1 MESVKTGKTNKVGK
15 NTEMAHTKTNK
26 ETHFKQV
33 SAITNRIRSIGG
45 IFTKIAKKV
54 RELVKK
60 HPKKSSAALVVLTP
74 VACKRAKE
82 LDDKVQ
88 DKSKQAEKENKI
100 NWWKYSGLTI
110 ATSLL
115 LAACSAGDIDKQI
128 ELEQEKQKT
137 EQEKKEAE
145 NARDRANKSE
155 IELEQE
161 RQKTNK
167 SGIELANSQIKAEQE
182 RQKTEQEK
190 QKANKSE
197 IELEQQKQKTIN
209 TQRDLIKEQKDFIKE
224 TEQNCQEKHGQLF
237 IKRARIKTGI
247 TTGIAIEIE
256 AECKTPKPTKTNQT
270 PIQPKHLPNSK
281 HPHSQR
287 GSKAQELIA
296 YLLFEQKDFII
307 ETEQKCQEKHNQ
319 FFIKKAGI
327 KGGAIEV
334 EAECKTPKPT
344 KTNQTPIQ
352 PKHLPNS
359 KQPHSQRGS
368 KAQELIAYLQK
379 ELESL
384 PYSQKAIAKQVDFY
398 KPSSI
403 AYLEL
408 DPRDFKVTEE
418 WQNENL
424 KIRSK
429 AQAKMLEM
437 RKPQANLSPSQS
449 FLFVQ
454 RIFADIN
461 KEIEA
466 AANTEKKAEKVGY
479 GYSKRV

>member
-15 NTEMAHTKTNK
+15 NTEMANTKTNK
-26 ETHFKQV
+26 ETYFKQV
-33 SAITNRIRSIGG
+33 SAITNRLRSIGG

-60 HPKKSSAALVVLTP
+60 HPKKSNVALVVLTHA
-74 VACKRAKE
+74 ACKRAKE

-115 LAACSAGDIDKQI
+115 LAACSTGDIDKQI
-128 ELEQEKQKT
+128 ELEQEKQKANKSGIELEQERQKT
-137 EQEKKEAE
+137 EQERQKT
-145 NARDRANKSE
+145 
-155 IELEQE
+155 EQE

-167 SGIELANSQIKAEQE
+167 SGIELEQE

-190 QKANKSE
+190 QKTNKGE
-197 IELEQQKQKTIN
+197 IELANSQIKAEQEKQKTIN

-237 IKRARIKTGI
+237 IKKTRIKTGI

-256 AECKTPKPTKTNQT
+256 AECKTPKP
-270 PIQPKHLPNSK
+270 
-281 HPHSQR
+281 
-287 GSKAQELIA
+287 A
-296 YLLFEQKDFII
+296 
-307 ETEQKCQEKHNQ
+307 
-319 FFIKKAGI
+319 
-327 KGGAIEV
+327 
-334 EAECKTPKPT
+334 

-368 KAQELIAYLQK
+368 KAQKFIAYLQK

-437 RKPQANLSPSQS
+437 RKPQANLSASQS
-449 FLFVQ
+449 LLFVQ
-454 RIFADIN
+454 KIFADIN
-461 KEIEA
+461 KEIKVV
-466 AANTEKKAEKVGY
+466 ANTEKKAEKAGY
-479 GYSKRV
+479 GYSKRM

>member
-1 MESVKTGKTNKVGK
+1 MESVKTGRTNKVGK
-15 NTEMAHTKTNK
+15 NAETANTKANK

-33 SAITNRIRSIGG
+33 SVITNTLRSIGG
-45 IFTKIAKKV
+45 FFTKIMKRV

-60 HPKKSSAALVVLTP
+60 HPKKSNAALVVLTHA
-74 VACKRAKE
+74 ACKRAKE

-88 DKSKQAEKENKI
+88 DKSKQAEKENQI

-115 LAACSAGDIDKQI
+115 LAACNAGDIDKQI
-128 ELEQEKQKT
+128 ELEQEKQKANKSGIELEQERQKT
-137 EQEKKEAE
+137 EQEKQK
-145 NARDRANKSE
+145 ANKSE

-237 IKRARIKTGI
+237 IKKTRIKTGI

-256 AECKTPKPTKTNQT
+256 AECKTPKP
-270 PIQPKHLPNSK
+270 
-281 HPHSQR
+281 
-287 GSKAQELIA
+287 A
-296 YLLFEQKDFII
+296 
-307 ETEQKCQEKHNQ
+307 
-319 FFIKKAGI
+319 
-327 KGGAIEV
+327 
-334 EAECKTPKPT
+334 

-368 KAQELIAYLQK
+368 KTQELIAYLQK

-398 KPSSI
+398 RPSSI

-437 RKPQANLSPSQS
+437 RNPQAHLPTSQNL
-449 FLFVQ
+449 LFVQ
-454 RIFADIN
+454 KIFADIN
-461 KEIEA
+461 KEIKVV
-466 AANTEKKAEKVGY
+466 ANTEKKVEKAGY
-479 GYSKRV
+479 GYSKRM

>member
-1 MESVKTGKTNKVGK
+1 MKSVKTGKTNEVGK
-15 NTEMAHTKTNK
+15 NTEMANTKTNK

-33 SAITNRIRSIGG
+33 SAITNTLRSIGG

-60 HPKKSSAALVVLTP
+60 HPEKSSAALVVLTH
-74 VACKRAKE
+74 VACKKAKE

-88 DKSKQAEKENKI
+88 DKSKQAEKENQI

-128 ELEQEKQKT
+128 ELEQEKQKANKSGIELEQEKQKT
-137 EQEKKEAE
+137 EQERQKT
-145 NARDRANKSE
+145 NKSG

-237 IKRARIKTGI
+237 IKKARIKTGI

-256 AECKTPKPTKTNQT
+256 AECKTPKP
-270 PIQPKHLPNSK
+270 
-281 HPHSQR
+281 
-287 GSKAQELIA
+287 A
-296 YLLFEQKDFII
+296 
-307 ETEQKCQEKHNQ
+307 
-319 FFIKKAGI
+319 
-327 KGGAIEV
+327 
-334 EAECKTPKPT
+334 

-418 WQNENL
+418 WQKENL

-437 RKPQANLSPSQS
+437 RNPQAHLSTSQS
-449 FLFVQ
+449 LSIIQNIV
-454 RIFADIN
+454 ADIS

-466 AANTEKKAEKVGY
+466 VANTEKKAEKAGY

>member
-1 MESVKTGKTNKVGK
+1 MKSVKTGKTNKVSK
-15 NTEMAHTKTNK
+15 NTEMANTKTNK

-33 SAITNRIRSIGG
+33 SAIINTLRSIGG

-60 HPKKSSAALVVLTP
+60 HPKKSDAALVVLTHA
-74 VACKRAKE
+74 ACKKAKE

-88 DKSKQAEKENKI
+88 DKSKQAEKENQI

-115 LAACSAGDIDKQI
+115 LAACNAGDIDKQI
-128 ELEQEKQKT
+128 ELEQEK
-137 EQEKKEAE
+137 KEVE
-145 NARDRANKSE
+145 NARDRANKSG
-155 IELEQE
+155 IELEQQRQKTEQE

-182 RQKTEQEK
+182 RQKT
-190 QKANKSE
+190 NKSG
-197 IELEQQKQKTIN
+197 IELEQQRQKAEQEKQKTIN

-237 IKRARIKTGI
+237 IKKTRIKTGI

-256 AECKTPKPTKTNQT
+256 AECKTPKP
-270 PIQPKHLPNSK
+270 
-281 HPHSQR
+281 
-287 GSKAQELIA
+287 A
-296 YLLFEQKDFII
+296 
-307 ETEQKCQEKHNQ
+307 
-319 FFIKKAGI
+319 
-327 KGGAIEV
+327 
-334 EAECKTPKPT
+334 

-368 KAQELIAYLQK
+368 KAQEFIAYLQK

-384 PYSQKAIAKQVDFY
+384 PYSQKAIAKQVNFY
-398 KPSSI
+398 RPSSI

-408 DPRDFKVTEE
+408 DPRDFNVAEE
-418 WQNENL
+418 WQKENL

-437 RKPQANLSPSQS
+437 RNVKPYPQANPSTSQS
-449 FLFVQ
+449 LLFVQ
-454 RIFADIN
+454 KIFADVN

-466 AANTEKKAEKVGY
+466 VANTEKKAEKVSY
-479 GYSKRV
+479 GYSKRM

>member
-33 SAITNRIRSIGG
+33 GAITNRLKSIGG

-54 RELVKK
+54 RELVRK
-60 HPKKSSAALVVLTP
+60 HPKKSNVALVVLTH

-88 DKSKQAEKENKI
+88 DKSKQAEKEDKI

-128 ELEQEKQKT
+128 ELEQEK
-137 EQEKKEAE
+137 KEVE
-145 NARDRANKSE
+145 NARDRANKSGIELGQEKQKTNKSE

-190 QKANKSE
+190 QKTNKSE

-224 TEQNCQEKHGQLF
+224 TEQNCQEKHGQ
-237 IKRARIKTGI
+237 
-247 TTGIAIEIE
+247 
-256 AECKTPKPTKTNQT
+256 
-270 PIQPKHLPNSK
+270 
-281 HPHSQR
+281 
-287 GSKAQELIA
+287 
-296 YLLFEQKDFII
+296 
-307 ETEQKCQEKHNQ
+307 
-319 FFIKKAGI
+319 FFIKKLGI
-327 KGGAIEV
+327 KGGIAIEV
-334 EAECKTPKPT
+334 EAECKTPKPA
-344 KTNQTPIQ
+344 KTNQTPKE

-368 KAQELIAYLQK
+368 KAQEFIAYLQK

-437 RKPQANLSPSQS
+437 RNVKPYPQAHLSTSQS
-449 FLFVQ
+449 LLFVQ
-454 RIFADIN
+454 KIFADIS
-461 KEIEA
+461 KGIEA
-466 AANTEKKAEKVGY
+466 AANTEKKAEKAGY

>member
-1 MESVKTGKTNKVGK
+1 MESVKTRKTNKVGK
-15 NTEMAHTKTNK
+15 NTEKANTKTNK
-26 ETHFKQV
+26 ETHFKRV
-33 SAITNRIRSIGG
+33 NAIKNMLRSIGG

-60 HPKKSSAALVVLTP
+60 HPKKSNVALVVLTH

-82 LDDKVQ
+82 LNDKVQ
-88 DKSKQAEKENKI
+88 DKSKQAEKEDKI

-115 LAACSAGDIDKQI
+115 LAACSIGDVDKQ
-128 ELEQEKQKT
+128 
-137 EQEKKEAE
+137 
-145 NARDRANKSE
+145 

-161 RQKTNK
+161 RQKT
-167 SGIELANSQIKAEQE
+167 EQE

-190 QKANKSE
+190 QKTNNIETNNQIKVEQEKKEVENARDRANKSG
-197 IELEQQKQKTIN
+197 IELEQEKQKTIK
-209 TQRDLIKEQKDFIKE
+209 TQKDFIKDL
-224 TEQNCQEKHGQLF
+224 EQNCKEKHGQFF
-237 IKRARIKTGI
+237 IEKGGIKAGIDGI
-247 TTGIAIEIE
+247 TIE
-256 AECKTPKPTKTNQT
+256 AEAK
-270 PIQPKHLPNSK
+270 
-281 HPHSQR
+281 
-287 GSKAQELIA
+287 
-296 YLLFEQKDFII
+296 
-307 ETEQKCQEKHNQ
+307 
-319 FFIKKAGI
+319 
-327 KGGAIEV
+327 
-334 EAECKTPKPT
+334 CKTPKPT

-429 AQAKMLEM
+429 AQAKVLEM
-437 RKPQANLSPSQS
+437 RNLKPDPQAHLSTSQS
-449 FLFVQ
+449 LLFVQ
-454 RIFADIN
+454 KIFADIN

-466 AANTEKKAEKVGY
+466 AANTEKKAEKAGY
-479 GYSKRV
+479 GYSKRM

>member
-15 NTEMAHTKTNK
+15 NAETANTKANK
-26 ETHFKQV
+26 ETHFKQAN
-33 SAITNRIRSIGG
+33 AITNTIRSIGSF
-45 IFTKIAKKV
+45 FTKIAKKV
-54 RELVKK
+54 RGLIKK
-60 HPKKSSAALVVLTP
+60 HPKKSNAALVVLTHA
-74 VACKRAKE
+74 ACKKAKE

-88 DKSKQAEKENKI
+88 DKSKQAEKENQI

-110 ATSLL
+110 AASLL
-115 LAACSAGDIDKQI
+115 LAACSTGDTDKQI
-128 ELEQEKQKT
+128 ELEQEKQKANKSGIELEQERQKT
-137 EQEKKEAE
+137 EQERQKT
-145 NARDRANKSE
+145 NKSE

-237 IKRARIKTGI
+237 IKKARIKTGI
-247 TTGIAIEIE
+247 TTGI
-256 AECKTPKPTKTNQT
+256 
-270 PIQPKHLPNSK
+270 
-281 HPHSQR
+281 
-287 GSKAQELIA
+287 
-296 YLLFEQKDFII
+296 
-307 ETEQKCQEKHNQ
+307 
-319 FFIKKAGI
+319 
-327 KGGAIEV
+327 AIEV

-359 KQPHSQRGS
+359 KQPRSQRGS
-368 KAQELIAYLQK
+368 KAQELITYLQK

-408 DPRDFKVTEE
+408 DPRDFNATEE
-418 WQNENL
+418 WQKENL

-437 RKPQANLSPSQS
+437 RNPQAHLPTSQS
-449 FLFVQ
+449 LLFVQ
-454 RIFADIN
+454 KIFADVS

-466 AANTEKKAEKVGY
+466 AANTEKKVEKAGY
-479 GYSKRV
+479 GYSKRM

>member
-1 MESVKTGKTNKVGK
+1 MKSVKTGKTNNKVGK
-15 NTEMAHTKTNK
+15 NTETANTKANK
-26 ETHFKQV
+26 ETHFKQAN
-33 SAITNRIRSIGG
+33 AITNTLRSIGG
-45 IFTKIAKKV
+45 FFTKIMNRV

-60 HPKKSSAALVVLTP
+60 HPKKSNAALVVLTHI
-74 VACKRAKE
+74 ACKKAKE

-88 DKSKQAEKENKI
+88 DKSKQAEKENQI

-115 LAACSAGDIDKQI
+115 LAACSVGDVSEQI

-137 EQEKKEAE
+137 
-145 NARDRANKSE
+145 N
-155 IELEQE
+155 
-161 RQKTNK
+161 
-167 SGIELANSQIKAEQE
+167 
-182 RQKTEQEK
+182 
-190 QKANKSE
+190 
-197 IELEQQKQKTIN
+197 N
-209 TQRDLIKEQKDFIKE
+209 TQKDLVKEQKDLVKEQKDLVKEQKDLVKEQKDLVKEQKDLVKEQKDFIKYI
-224 TEQNCQEKHGQLF
+224 EQNCKENHNQFLIEKGGTKVG
-237 IKRARIKTGI
+237 IGGI
-247 TTGIAIEIE
+247 TIE
-256 AECKTPKPTKTNQT
+256 AEAKCKTPKP
-270 PIQPKHLPNSK
+270 
-281 HPHSQR
+281 
-287 GSKAQELIA
+287 A
-296 YLLFEQKDFII
+296 
-307 ETEQKCQEKHNQ
+307 
-319 FFIKKAGI
+319 
-327 KGGAIEV
+327 
-334 EAECKTPKPT
+334 

-368 KAQELIAYLQK
+368 KTQELIAYLQK

-418 WQNENL
+418 WQKENL

-437 RKPQANLSPSQS
+437 RNPQAHLSTSQS
-449 FLFVQ
+449 LLFIQ
-454 RIFADIN
+454 KIFADIN
-461 KEIEA
+461 KEIKVV
-466 AANTEKKAEKVGY
+466 ANTEKKAEKAGY

>member
-1 MESVKTGKTNKVGK
+1 MKSVKTAKTNKVGK
-15 NTEMAHTKTNK
+15 NTEMANTKANK

-33 SAITNRIRSIGG
+33 SVIANMIRSIGG

-60 HPKKSSAALVVLTP
+60 HPKKSKVALVVLTHA
-74 VACKRAKE
+74 ACKRAKE

-88 DKSKQAEKENKI
+88 DKSKQAEKENQI

-115 LAACSAGDIDKQI
+115 LAACNAGDIDKQI
-128 ELEQEKQKT
+128 ELEQEKQKANKSGIELEQERQKT
-137 EQEKKEAE
+137 EQEKQK
-145 NARDRANKSE
+145 ANKSE

-237 IKRARIKTGI
+237 IKKTRIKTGI
-247 TTGIAIEIE
+247 TTGIAIEI
-256 AECKTPKPTKTNQT
+256 
-270 PIQPKHLPNSK
+270 
-281 HPHSQR
+281 
-287 GSKAQELIA
+287 
-296 YLLFEQKDFII
+296 
-307 ETEQKCQEKHNQ
+307 
-319 FFIKKAGI
+319 
-327 KGGAIEV
+327 

-418 WQNENL
+418 WQKENL

-437 RKPQANLSPSQS
+437 RKTQANLSTSQS
-449 FLFVQ
+449 LLFVQ
-454 RIFADIN
+454 KIFADVN
-461 KEIEA
+461 KEIKVI
-466 AANTEKKAEKVGY
+466 ANTEKKAEKAGY
-479 GYSKRV
+479 GYSKRM

>member
-1 MESVKTGKTNKVGK
+1 MESVKTGRTNKVGK
-15 NTEMAHTKTNK
+15 NTEMANTKTNK

-33 SAITNRIRSIGG
+33 SAITNTLRSIGG

-54 RELVKK
+54 RELFKK
-60 HPKKSSAALVVLTP
+60 HPKKSNVALVVLTH

-82 LDDKVQ
+82 LDDKVK
-88 DKSKQAEKENKI
+88 DKSKQAEKENQI
-100 NWWKYSGLTI
+100 NWWKYLGLTI

-115 LAACSAGDIDKQI
+115 LAACSTGDIDKQI
-128 ELEQEKQKT
+128 ELEQEKQKANKSGIELEQERQKT
-137 EQEKKEAE
+137 EQEKQK
-145 NARDRANKSE
+145 ANKSE

-237 IKRARIKTGI
+237 IKKARIKTGI

-281 HPHSQR
+281 QPRSQR
-287 GSKAQELIA
+287 GSK
-296 YLLFEQKDFII
+296 
-307 ETEQKCQEKHNQ
+307 T
-319 FFIKKAGI
+319 
-327 KGGAIEV
+327 
-334 EAECKTPKPT
+334 
-344 KTNQTPIQ
+344 
-352 PKHLPNS
+352 
-359 KQPHSQRGS
+359 
-368 KAQELIAYLQK
+368 QELIAYLQK

-398 KPSSI
+398 RPSSI

-408 DPRDFKVTEE
+408 DPRDFFKVTEE

-429 AQAKMLEM
+429 AQAKILEM
-437 RKPQANLSPSQS
+437 RHLKPDPQAHLSTSQS
-449 FLFVQ
+449 LLFVQ
-454 RIFADIN
+454 KIFADIN
-461 KEIEA
+461 KEIKVV
-466 AANTEKKAEKVGY
+466 ANTEKKAEKAGY
-479 GYSKRV
+479 GYSKRM

>member
-1 MESVKTGKTNKVGK
+1 MESVKTGKTNRVGK
-15 NTEMAHTKTNK
+15 NTEIANTKTNK
-26 ETHFKQV
+26 ETHFKQAN
-33 SAITNRIRSIGG
+33 AITNTLRSIGR

-60 HPKKSSAALVVLTP
+60 HPKKSKAALVVLTHA
-74 VACKRAKE
+74 ACKRAKE

-88 DKSKQAEKENKI
+88 DKSKQAEKENQI

-115 LAACSAGDIDKQI
+115 LAACNVGDIDKQI
-128 ELEQEKQKT
+128 ELEQEKQK
-137 EQEKKEAE
+137 
-145 NARDRANKSE
+145 ANKSG
-155 IELEQE
+155 IELEQERQKTNKSGIELEQQRQKTEQE

-237 IKRARIKTGI
+237 IKKTRIKTGI

-256 AECKTPKPTKTNQT
+256 AECKTPKPAKTNQT
-270 PIQPKHLPNSK
+270 PIQPKHLPN
-281 HPHSQR
+281 P
-287 GSKAQELIA
+287 
-296 YLLFEQKDFII
+296 
-307 ETEQKCQEKHNQ
+307 
-319 FFIKKAGI
+319 
-327 KGGAIEV
+327 
-334 EAECKTPKPT
+334 
-344 KTNQTPIQ
+344 
-352 PKHLPNS
+352 

-368 KAQELIAYLQK
+368 KAQEFIAYLQK

-437 RKPQANLSPSQS
+437 RSLKPYPQAHLPTSQS
-449 FLFVQ
+449 LLFVQ
-454 RIFADIN
+454 KIFADVN
-461 KEIEA
+461 KEIKVV
-466 AANTEKKAEKVGY
+466 ANTEKKAEKAGY
-479 GYSKRV
+479 GYSKRM

>member
-1 MESVKTGKTNKVGK
+1 MKTGKTNRVGK
-15 NTEMAHTKTNK
+15 NTEMANTKTNK

-33 SAITNRIRSIGG
+33 SAITNTLKSIGG

-60 HPKKSSAALVVLTP
+60 HPEKSSAALVVLTH

-88 DKSKQAEKENKI
+88 DKSKQAEKENQI

-128 ELEQEKQKT
+128 ELEQEKQKANKSGIELEQERQKT
-137 EQEKKEAE
+137 EQEKQK
-145 NARDRANKSE
+145 ANKSE

-237 IKRARIKTGI
+237 IKKTRIKTGI

-270 PIQPKHLPNSK
+270 PIQPKHLPNSEQ
-281 HPHSQR
+281 PRSQR
-287 GSKAQELIA
+287 GSKA
-296 YLLFEQKDFII
+296 K
-307 ETEQKCQEKHNQ
+307 
-319 FFIKKAGI
+319 
-327 KGGAIEV
+327 
-334 EAECKTPKPT
+334 
-344 KTNQTPIQ
+344 
-352 PKHLPNS
+352 
-359 KQPHSQRGS
+359 
-368 KAQELIAYLQK
+368 ELIAYLQK

-384 PYSQKAIAKQVDFY
+384 PYSQKAIVKQVDFY
-398 KPSSI
+398 RPSSI

-437 RKPQANLSPSQS
+437 RKPQANLSPFQS
-449 FLFVQ
+449 FSIIQ
-454 RIFADIN
+454 EIAADIN

-466 AANTEKKAEKVGY
+466 SANTEKKAEKVGY
-479 GYSKRV
+479 GYSKRM

>member
-1 MESVKTGKTNKVGK
+1 MESVKIGKTNKVGK
-15 NTEMAHTKTNK
+15 NTETANTKANK

-33 SAITNRIRSIGG
+33 SAIINTLRSIGG
-45 IFTKIAKKV
+45 IFTKIVKKV
-54 RELVKK
+54 RELFKK
-60 HPKKSSAALVVLTP
+60 HPKKSKVALVVLTHA
-74 VACKRAKE
+74 ACKRAKE

-88 DKSKQAEKENKI
+88 DKSKQAEKENQI

-110 ATSLL
+110 AASLL
-115 LAACSAGDIDKQI
+115 LAACNAGDIDKQI
-128 ELEQEKQKT
+128 ELEQEK
-137 EQEKKEAE
+137 KEVE
-145 NARDRANKSE
+145 NARDRANKSG
-155 IELEQE
+155 IELEQERQKTEQE

-167 SGIELANSQIKAEQE
+167 SGIELEQQRQKTEQE
-182 RQKTEQEK
+182 RQKT
-190 QKANKSE
+190 NKSG
-197 IELEQQKQKTIN
+197 IELEQQRQKAEQEKQKTIN

-237 IKRARIKTGI
+237 IKKTRIKTGI

-256 AECKTPKPTKTNQT
+256 AECKTPKP
-270 PIQPKHLPNSK
+270 
-281 HPHSQR
+281 
-287 GSKAQELIA
+287 A
-296 YLLFEQKDFII
+296 
-307 ETEQKCQEKHNQ
+307 
-319 FFIKKAGI
+319 
-327 KGGAIEV
+327 
-334 EAECKTPKPT
+334 

-384 PYSQKAIAKQVDFY
+384 PYSQKTIAKQVDFY

-429 AQAKMLEM
+429 AQAKMLEI
-437 RKPQANLSPSQS
+437 RNVKPYPQAHLSPFQS
-449 FLFVQ
+449 FSILQNIV
-454 RIFADIN
+454 ADIN
-461 KEIEA
+461 KEIKVV
-466 AANTEKKAEKVGY
+466 ANTEKKAEKAGY

>member
-15 NTEMAHTKTNK
+15 NTEITNAKANK
-26 ETHFKQV
+26 ETHFKQA
-33 SAITNRIRSIGG
+33 SAITNMIRSIGG
-45 IFTKIAKKV
+45 FFTKIAKKV
-54 RELVKK
+54 RGLVKK
-60 HPKKSSAALVVLTP
+60 HPKKSRAALVVLTH
-74 VACKRAKE
+74 VACRKAKE

-88 DKSKQAEKENKI
+88 DKSKQAEKENQI

-115 LAACSAGDIDKQI
+115 LAACSVGDTDKQIELEQEKQKANKSGI

-137 EQEKKEAE
+137 EQERQKT
-145 NARDRANKSE
+145 NKSE

-237 IKRARIKTGI
+237 IKKARIKTGI

-270 PIQPKHLPNSK
+270 PIQPKHLPS
-281 HPHSQR
+281 
-287 GSKAQELIA
+287 
-296 YLLFEQKDFII
+296 
-307 ETEQKCQEKHNQ
+307 
-319 FFIKKAGI
+319 
-327 KGGAIEV
+327 
-334 EAECKTPKPT
+334 
-344 KTNQTPIQ
+344 
-352 PKHLPNS
+352 S
-359 KQPHSQRGS
+359 KQPRSQRGS

-437 RKPQANLSPSQS
+437 RSLKPDSQAHLSTSQS
-449 FLFVQ
+449 LLFLQ
-454 RIFADIN
+454 KIFADVS

-466 AANTEKKAEKVGY
+466 AANTEKKAEKAGY
-479 GYSKRV
+479 GYSKRM

>member
-15 NTEMAHTKTNK
+15 NAETANTKANK
-26 ETHFKQV
+26 KTHFKQV
-33 SAITNRIRSIGG
+33 SAITNMIRSIGG
-45 IFTKIAKKV
+45 FFTKIVKKV
-54 RELVKK
+54 RELIKK
-60 HPKKSSAALVVLTP
+60 HPKKSSAALVVLTH

-115 LAACSAGDIDKQI
+115 LAACSVGDIDKQI

-137 EQEKKEAE
+137 EQEK
-145 NARDRANKSE
+145 
-155 IELEQE
+155 
-161 RQKTNK
+161 
-167 SGIELANSQIKAEQE
+167 
-182 RQKTEQEK
+182 QKTEQEK
-190 QKANKSE
+190 QKT
-197 IELEQQKQKTIN
+197 EQEKQKTIK
-209 TQRDLIKEQKDFIKE
+209 TQKDFIKYM
-224 TEQNCQEKHGQLF
+224 EQNCKENHGQFL
-237 IKRARIKTGI
+237 IEKGGTKAGIGGI
-247 TTGIAIEIE
+247 TIE
-256 AECKTPKPTKTNQT
+256 AEAK
-270 PIQPKHLPNSK
+270 
-281 HPHSQR
+281 
-287 GSKAQELIA
+287 
-296 YLLFEQKDFII
+296 
-307 ETEQKCQEKHNQ
+307 
-319 FFIKKAGI
+319 
-327 KGGAIEV
+327 
-334 EAECKTPKPT
+334 CKTPKPT

-379 ELESL
+379 ELESR
-384 PYSQKAIAKQVDFY
+384 PYSQKTIAKQVDFY

-418 WQNENL
+418 WQKENL

-437 RKPQANLSPSQS
+437 RNPQAHLSTSQS
-449 FLFVQ
+449 LLFVQ
-454 RIFADIN
+454 KIFADVN
-461 KEIEA
+461 KEIKVI
-466 AANTEKKAEKVGY
+466 ANTEKKAEKAGY

>member
-15 NTEMAHTKTNK
+15 NTETANAKANK

-33 SAITNRIRSIGG
+33 SAITNIIRSIGG
-45 IFTKIAKKV
+45 FFTKIAKKV
-54 RELVKK
+54 RGLVKK
-60 HPKKSSAALVVLTP
+60 HPKKSNAALVVLTH
-74 VACKRAKE
+74 VACKKAKE

-88 DKSKQAEKENKI
+88 DKSKQAEKENQI

-115 LAACSAGDIDKQI
+115 LAACSTGDIDKQI
-128 ELEQEKQKT
+128 ELEQEKQK
-137 EQEKKEAE
+137 
-145 NARDRANKSE
+145 ANKSG

-161 RQKTNK
+161 KQKTNKSGIELEQQRQKTEQEKQKTNK

-237 IKRARIKTGI
+237 IKKARIKTGI

-281 HPHSQR
+281 
-287 GSKAQELIA
+287 
-296 YLLFEQKDFII
+296 
-307 ETEQKCQEKHNQ
+307 
-319 FFIKKAGI
+319 
-327 KGGAIEV
+327 
-334 EAECKTPKPT
+334 
-344 KTNQTPIQ
+344 Q
-352 PKHLPNS
+352 PR
-359 KQPHSQRGS
+359 SQRGS

-398 KPSSI
+398 RPSSI

-437 RKPQANLSPSQS
+437 RSLKLDPQAHLSASQS
-449 FLFVQ
+449 LLFVQ
-454 RIFADIN
+454 KIFADIN

-466 AANTEKKAEKVGY
+466 AANTEKKVEKAGY

>member
-15 NTEMAHTKTNK
+15 NTEITNTKANK
-26 ETHFKQV
+26 EAHFKQA
-33 SAITNRIRSIGG
+33 SAITNTLRSIGG
-45 IFTKIAKKV
+45 FFTKIVKKV

-60 HPKKSSAALVVLTP
+60 HPKKSNAALVVLTH
-74 VACKRAKE
+74 VACKKAKE

-88 DKSKQAEKENKI
+88 DKSKQAEKENQI

-128 ELEQEKQKT
+128 ELEQEKQKANKSGIELEQERQKT
-137 EQEKKEAE
+137 EQERQKT
-145 NARDRANKSE
+145 NKSE

-237 IKRARIKTGI
+237 IKKARIKTGI
-247 TTGIAIEIE
+247 TTGIAIEI
-256 AECKTPKPTKTNQT
+256 
-270 PIQPKHLPNSK
+270 
-281 HPHSQR
+281 
-287 GSKAQELIA
+287 
-296 YLLFEQKDFII
+296 
-307 ETEQKCQEKHNQ
+307 
-319 FFIKKAGI
+319 
-327 KGGAIEV
+327 

-398 KPSSI
+398 KP
-403 AYLEL
+403 
-408 DPRDFKVTEE
+408 
-418 WQNENL
+418 
-424 KIRSK
+424 
-429 AQAKMLEM
+429 
-437 RKPQANLSPSQS
+437 
-449 FLFVQ
+449 
-454 RIFADIN
+454 
-461 KEIEA
+461 
-466 AANTEKKAEKVGY
+466 
-479 GYSKRV
+479 

>member
-15 NTEMAHTKTNK
+15 NTEMA
-26 ETHFKQV
+26 
-33 SAITNRIRSIGG
+33 NRLKSIGG

-54 RELVKK
+54 RELIKK
-60 HPKKSSAALVVLTP
+60 HPEKSSVALVVLTH

-88 DKSKQAEKENKI
+88 DKSKQAEKENQI

-115 LAACSAGDIDKQI
+115 LAACSVGDIDKQI
-128 ELEQEKQKT
+128 EL

-145 NARDRANKSE
+145 NARDRANKSG

-167 SGIELANSQIKAEQE
+167 SGIELANSQIKTEQE
-182 RQKTEQEK
+182 KQKTEQEK
-190 QKANKSE
+190 QKTNKSE
-197 IELEQQKQKTIN
+197 IELANSQIKAEQEKQKTNKSEIELANSQIKAEQEKQKTIN

-237 IKRARIKTGI
+237 IKKTRIKTGI

-256 AECKTPKPTKTNQT
+256 AECKTPKP
-270 PIQPKHLPNSK
+270 
-281 HPHSQR
+281 
-287 GSKAQELIA
+287 A
-296 YLLFEQKDFII
+296 
-307 ETEQKCQEKHNQ
+307 
-319 FFIKKAGI
+319 
-327 KGGAIEV
+327 
-334 EAECKTPKPT
+334 

-359 KQPHSQRGS
+359 KQPRSQRES
-368 KAQELIAYLQK
+368 KTQELIAYLQK

-437 RKPQANLSPSQS
+437 RNPQANLSASQS
-449 FLFVQ
+449 LLFVQ
-454 RIFADIN
+454 KIFADIN

-466 AANTEKKAEKVGY
+466 AANTEKKVEKAGY
-479 GYSKRV
+479 GYSKRM

>member
-1 MESVKTGKTNKVGK
+1 MGSGKTNKVGK

-26 ETHFKQV
+26 ETHFKRV
-33 SAITNRIRSIGG
+33 GAIKNMFRSIGG

-60 HPKKSSAALVVLTP
+60 HPKKSKAALVVLTHA
-74 VACKRAKE
+74 ACKRAKE

-88 DKSKQAEKENKI
+88 DKSKQAEKENQI

-115 LAACSAGDIDKQI
+115 LAACNAGDIDKQI
-128 ELEQEKQKT
+128 ELEQEKQK
-137 EQEKKEAE
+137 
-145 NARDRANKSE
+145 ANKSG
-155 IELEQE
+155 IELEQQRQKTEQE

-167 SGIELANSQIKAEQE
+167 SGIELEQQRQKTEQEKQKTNKSEIELANSQIKAEQE
-182 RQKTEQEK
+182 
-190 QKANKSE
+190 
-197 IELEQQKQKTIN
+197 KQKTIN

-237 IKRARIKTGI
+237 IKRTRIKTGI

-256 AECKTPKPTKTNQT
+256 AECKTPKPAKTNQT
-270 PIQPKHLPNSK
+270 P
-281 HPHSQR
+281 
-287 GSKAQELIA
+287 
-296 YLLFEQKDFII
+296 
-307 ETEQKCQEKHNQ
+307 T
-319 FFIKKAGI
+319 
-327 KGGAIEV
+327 
-334 EAECKTPKPT
+334 
-344 KTNQTPIQ
+344 Q

-359 KQPHSQRGS
+359 KQPHSQRES
-368 KAQELIAYLQK
+368 KTQELVAYLQK

-408 DPRDFKVTEE
+408 DPRDFNVTEE

-437 RKPQANLSPSQS
+437 RNVKPDPQAHLPTSQS
-449 FLFVQ
+449 FSILQNIV
-454 RIFADIN
+454 ADIS

-466 AANTEKKAEKVGY
+466 VANTEKKAEKAGH

>member
-15 NTEMAHTKTNK
+15 NAKTANTKTNK
-26 ETHFKQV
+26 EAHFKQA
-33 SAITNRIRSIGG
+33 SAIANTIRSIGG

-60 HPKKSSAALVVLTP
+60 HPKKSRAALVVLTH
-74 VACKRAKE
+74 VACRKAKE

-88 DKSKQAEKENKI
+88 DKSKQAEKENQI

-110 ATSLL
+110 AISLL
-115 LAACSAGDIDKQI
+115 LAACSTGDIDKQI
-128 ELEQEKQKT
+128 ELEQEKQEANKSGIELEQERQKT
-137 EQEKKEAE
+137 EQERQKT
-145 NARDRANKSE
+145 NKSE

-237 IKRARIKTGI
+237 IKKARIKTGI
-247 TTGIAIEIE
+247 TTGIAIE
-256 AECKTPKPTKTNQT
+256 
-270 PIQPKHLPNSK
+270 
-281 HPHSQR
+281 
-287 GSKAQELIA
+287 
-296 YLLFEQKDFII
+296 
-307 ETEQKCQEKHNQ
+307 
-319 FFIKKAGI
+319 
-327 KGGAIEV
+327 V
-334 EAECKTPKPT
+334 EAECKTPKPA

-359 KQPHSQRGS
+359 KQPHSQRES
-368 KAQELIAYLQK
+368 KTQELIAYLQK

-384 PYSQKAIAKQVDFY
+384 PYSQKAIAKQVNFY
-398 KPSSI
+398 RPSSI
-403 AYLEL
+403 AY
-408 DPRDFKVTEE
+408 
-418 WQNENL
+418 
-424 KIRSK
+424 
-429 AQAKMLEM
+429 
-437 RKPQANLSPSQS
+437 
-449 FLFVQ
+449 
-454 RIFADIN
+454 
-461 KEIEA
+461 
-466 AANTEKKAEKVGY
+466 
-479 GYSKRV
+479 

>member
-1 MESVKTGKTNKVGK
+1 MKTGRTNKVGK
-15 NTEMAHTKTNK
+15 NAETANTKANK
-26 ETHFKQV
+26 ETHFKQM
-33 SAITNRIRSIGG
+33 SAITNRLKSIGG
-45 IFTKIAKKV
+45 FFTKIMKRV

-60 HPKKSSAALVVLTP
+60 HPEKSSAALVVLTH

-88 DKSKQAEKENKI
+88 DKSKQAEKENQI

-115 LAACSAGDIDKQI
+115 LAACSVGDIDKQI

-137 EQEKKEAE
+137 EQEE
-145 NARDRANKSE
+145 
-155 IELEQE
+155 
-161 RQKTNK
+161 
-167 SGIELANSQIKAEQE
+167 
-182 RQKTEQEK
+182 QKTEQEK
-190 QKANKSE
+190 QKTSN
-197 IELEQQKQKTIN
+197 IETSNQIKVEQEKQRTEQEKQRTEQEKQKTEQEKQK
-209 TQRDLIKEQKDFIKE
+209 TIKEQKDFIKYA
-224 TEQNCQEKHGQLF
+224 EQN
-237 IKRARIKTGI
+237 
-247 TTGIAIEIE
+247 
-256 AECKTPKPTKTNQT
+256 
-270 PIQPKHLPNSK
+270 
-281 HPHSQR
+281 
-287 GSKAQELIA
+287 
-296 YLLFEQKDFII
+296 
-307 ETEQKCQEKHNQ
+307 CQEKHNQ

-344 KTNQTPIQ
+344 KTNQTPKPTKTNQTPIQ

-368 KAQELIAYLQK
+368 KAQEFIAYLQK

-384 PYSQKAIAKQVDFY
+384 PYSQKAIAKQVNFY

-408 DPRDFKVTEE
+408 DPRDFKVAEE
-418 WQNENL
+418 WQKENL

-437 RKPQANLSPSQS
+437 RNPQAHLPTSQS
-449 FLFVQ
+449 LLFVQ
-454 RIFADIN
+454 KIFADIN
-461 KEIEA
+461 KEIEV
-466 AANTEKKAEKVGY
+466 AANTEKKVEKAGY
-479 GYSKRV
+479 GYSKRM

>member
-15 NTEMAHTKTNK
+15 NTEMANTKTNK

-33 SAITNRIRSIGG
+33 SAIINTLRSIGG

-60 HPKKSSAALVVLTP
+60 HPKKSNVALVVLTH

-88 DKSKQAEKENKI
+88 DKSKQAEKENQI

-110 ATSLL
+110 AISLL
-115 LAACSAGDIDKQI
+115 LAACNVGDIDKQI
-128 ELEQEKQKT
+128 ELEQEK
-137 EQEKKEAE
+137 KEVE
-145 NARDRANKSE
+145 NARDRANKSG
-155 IELEQE
+155 IELEQQRQKTEQE

-182 RQKTEQEK
+182 RQKT
-190 QKANKSE
+190 NKSG
-197 IELEQQKQKTIN
+197 IELEQQRQKAEQEKQKTIN

-237 IKRARIKTGI
+237 IKRTRIKTGI

-256 AECKTPKPTKTNQT
+256 AECKTPKPAKTNQ
-270 PIQPKHLPNSK
+270 I
-281 HPHSQR
+281 
-287 GSKAQELIA
+287 
-296 YLLFEQKDFII
+296 
-307 ETEQKCQEKHNQ
+307 
-319 FFIKKAGI
+319 
-327 KGGAIEV
+327 
-334 EAECKTPKPT
+334 
-344 KTNQTPIQ
+344 PIQ

-384 PYSQKAIAKQVDFY
+384 PYSQKAIAKQVNFY

-437 RKPQANLSPSQS
+437 RNVKPYPQAHLSPSQS
-449 FLFVQ
+449 LLFVQ
-454 RIFADIN
+454 KIFADIN
-461 KEIEA
+461 KEIKVV
-466 AANTEKKAEKVGY
+466 ANTEKKAEKAGY
-479 GYSKRV
+479 GYSKRM

>member
-1 MESVKTGKTNKVGK
+1 MGSVKTGKTNKVGK

-26 ETHFKQV
+26 ETRFKRV
-33 SAITNRIRSIGG
+33 GAITNMFRSIGG

-60 HPKKSSAALVVLTP
+60 HPKKSNVALVVLTH
-74 VACKRAKE
+74 VACKKAKE

-88 DKSKQAEKENKI
+88 DKSKQAEKENEI

-145 NARDRANKSE
+145 NARDRANKSG

-237 IKRARIKTGI
+237 IKKARIKTGI
-247 TTGIAIEIE
+247 TTGIAIEI
-256 AECKTPKPTKTNQT
+256 
-270 PIQPKHLPNSK
+270 
-281 HPHSQR
+281 
-287 GSKAQELIA
+287 
-296 YLLFEQKDFII
+296 
-307 ETEQKCQEKHNQ
+307 
-319 FFIKKAGI
+319 
-327 KGGAIEV
+327 

-384 PYSQKAIAKQVDFY
+384 PYSQKTIAKQVDFY

-408 DPRDFKVTEE
+408 DSRDFKVTEE

-437 RKPQANLSPSQS
+437 RKPQANLSPFQS
-449 FLFVQ
+449 FSILQNIV
-454 RIFADIN
+454 ADIN

-466 AANTEKKAEKVGY
+466 SANTEKKAEKVGY
-479 GYSKRV
+479 GYSKRM

>member
-15 NTEMAHTKTNK
+15 NTETADTKANK

-33 SAITNRIRSIGG
+33 SAITNTIRSIGG
-45 IFTKIAKKV
+45 FFTKIAKKV
-54 RELVKK
+54 RGLVKE
-60 HPKKSSAALVVLTP
+60 HPKKSRAALVVLTH
-74 VACKRAKE
+74 VACRKAKE

-88 DKSKQAEKENKI
+88 DKSKQAEKENQI

-110 ATSLL
+110 AASLL

-137 EQEKKEAE
+137 EQEKQKTEQE
-145 NARDRANKSE
+145 QQKTEQERQKANKSG

-161 RQKTNK
+161 RQKTEQERRKTNK
-167 SGIELANSQIKAEQE
+167 SEIELANSQIKV
-182 RQKTEQEK
+182 EQEK

-237 IKRARIKTGI
+237 IKKARIKTGI
-247 TTGIAIEIE
+247 TTGI
-256 AECKTPKPTKTNQT
+256 
-270 PIQPKHLPNSK
+270 
-281 HPHSQR
+281 
-287 GSKAQELIA
+287 
-296 YLLFEQKDFII
+296 
-307 ETEQKCQEKHNQ
+307 
-319 FFIKKAGI
+319 
-327 KGGAIEV
+327 AIEV

-359 KQPHSQRGS
+359 KQPRSQRGS

-408 DPRDFKVTEE
+408 DPRDFNATEE
-418 WQNENL
+418 WQKENL

-437 RKPQANLSPSQS
+437 RSLKPNPQAHLSTSQS
-449 FLFVQ
+449 LLLVQ
-454 RIFADIN
+454 KIFADVS

-466 AANTEKKAEKVGY
+466 AANTEKKVEK
-479 GYSKRV
+479 RM